1 MDSFLGGAA
10 GFGPNVPS
18 YGDVGSGYTGDYFG
32 GSSSGGG
39 GIGSSILEGLGRG
52 ALGALSGSPG
62 SSSPGSPQGGPYA
75 SQARNDIQ
83 NLLAMAIRS
92 FGEPKSVI

>member
-10 GFGPNVPS
+10 GFGPSVPS
-18 YGDVGSGYTGDYFG
+18 YGDIGSGYTGDYFG

-52 ALGALSGSPG
+52 ALGALSGSP
-62 SSSPGSPQGGPYA
+62 SSGSPGYPQGGFYGN
-75 SQARNDIQ
+75 QARNDMQ
-83 NLLAMAIRS
+83 NLMAMAIRS
-92 FGEPKSVI
+92 FGEPRSVI